1 VDTTRPSLLL
11 RIRDPS
17 DVEAWRTF
25 DAVYRPMLRRFA
37 RAWGLSED
45 DADDVAQH
53 CLTALY
59 DRIRDF
65 RYDRGK
71 GRFKRWLRTLVN
83 NRVRDQ
89 LRHRRPLQ
97 ADTAVLSGPQQRE
110 QSPEEVFD
118 RIWME
123 EHLAHG
129 LRELRDEVEE
139 KTFAAFVA
147 HVIEQRPVSEVCERF
162 NLRPNNLYTI
172 KWRLTER
179 LAEKVRELADGLG

>member
-1 VDTTRPSLLL
+1 MYNTRPSLLL
-11 RIRDPS
+11 RIRDRS

-45 DADDVAQH
+45 DADEVAQH
-53 CLTALY
+53 CLTALSDRIADFEY
-59 DRIRDF
+59 DRR
-65 RYDRGK
+65 R

-83 NRVRDQ
+83 NRVRDL
-89 LRHRRPLQ
+89 LRQHRPVQ
-97 ADTAVLSGPQQRE
+97 ADTAMLGGAQQRE
-110 QSPEEVFD
+110 ASPEEVFD

-129 LRELRDEVEE
+129 LRSLRDEVEE
-139 KTFAAFVA
+139 RTFGAFVA
-147 HVIEQRPVSEVCERF
+147 LVIDQQPVREVCARF
-162 NLRPNNLYTI
+162 DLKPGNVYTI

-179 LAEKVRELADGLG
+179 LAAKVRELADGCE